1 MQKILSSKSRKKDY
15 HVKIDSIFFD
25 QLINS
30 DIKTYENITKIA
42 TGQWDDCTTDCLLDY
57 HYFKL

>member
-1 MQKILSSKSRKKDY
+1 MHKILSSKSRKKDY
-15 HVKIDSIFFD
+15 HVKIDSIFLD

-42 TGQWDDCTTDCLLDY
+42 TGQ
-57 HYFKL
+57 